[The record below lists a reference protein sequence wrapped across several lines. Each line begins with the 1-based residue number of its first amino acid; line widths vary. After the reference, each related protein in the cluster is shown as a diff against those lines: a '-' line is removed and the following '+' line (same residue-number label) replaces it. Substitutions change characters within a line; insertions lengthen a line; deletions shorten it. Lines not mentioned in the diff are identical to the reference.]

1 MAMHPQLVRD
11 KDLVKFTRKFLIL
24 IGLTLLAHLI
34 DLAPIAYTLSII
46 AQLSIFGFH
55 FISFK
60 EFRSAFLNL
69 VLSGL
74 ALCLLGEL
82 ALLVDPPSKKYS
94 TSFWV
99 FLGIHFVRNLIF
111 MIAFTWN
118 IIKSIFK
125 NHIVYKIIIS
135 VVGAIVFLL
144 LHFFHFDDDRE
155 HYNVF
160 FFVFNVVVSLMIY
173 TAGMRNSHTS
183 PEAFL
188 MMFIGSFL
196 FMLSDVCFLEN
207 FEDTDNFTAAL
218 RTGLLMVASILV
230 LSAAIH
236 HVLYFKL
243 KVQQI
248 VMAGVTGR
256 EMDLMKARKGLKVE
270 SVDQTLE
277 ENLI

>member
-1 MAMHPQLVRD
+1 MHPQLVRD
-11 KDLVKFTRKFLIL
+11 KDLVKFTRKFSIL
-24 IGLTLLAHLI
+24 IGLTLLAHFI
-34 DLAPIAYTLSII
+34 DLAPIAYTLSVI

-74 ALCLLGEL
+74 ALCLIGEIV
-82 ALLVDPPSKKYS
+82 LLVDPPKKKYT
-94 TSFWV
+94 TSFWI
-99 FLGIHFVRNLIF
+99 FIGIHFLRNLIF
-111 MIAFTWN
+111 MSAFTWN
-118 IIKSIFK
+118 VVKSIFK

-135 VVGAIVFLL
+135 VVGAIIFLL
-144 LHFFHFDDDRE
+144 LQFFHFDSEKAD
-155 HYNVF
+155 YKTF

-173 TAGMRNSHTS
+173 TAGLRNSHTS

-188 MMFIGSFL
+188 MMFVGSLL

-207 FEDTDNFTAAL
+207 FDQPDNFTAGL

-256 EMDLMKARKGLKVE
+256 EMDPMKNRKMKVE